1 MRTDNANDDGQPYG
15 GGGGGGAVCCYI
27 ASYIA
32 NECYACE
39 CEAKRN
45 EVKSRNFAAVYLNS
59 AENFSDKI
67 NVYCCCSDGVK
78 WFTTLHA
85 TLIIFI

>member
-1 MRTDNANDDGQPYG
+1 MLKCEQTMLMTTDNP
-15 GGGGGGAVCCYI
+15 GGGAVLLLLLLR
-27 ASYIA
+27 AS
-32 NECYACE
+32 EWVLCWS
-39 CEAKRN
+39 EAKRN
-45 EVKSRNFAAVYLNS
+45 EVKSRNFAAAVYLNS